1 MGLGVGV
8 WNEVEA
14 CVEVEIAD
22 VADGIGLE
30 GARAQPTAATERSAI
45 SAARIKLSG
54 PGCRFVERRATM
66 RSNLPPSIGRFPSI
80 VPELS
85 QVRDL

>member
-1 MGLGVGV
+1 VGLGVSV

-14 CVEVEIAD
+14 CVEVA
-22 VADGIGLE
+22 VADGIGLD

-45 SAARIKLSG
+45 SAALIKRAR